1 MGLLDGLEKLI
12 NEHGSAAILKER
24 IALANDK
31 YAALERK
38 LSECAT
44 AKVKLESEKEALR
57 LDLEE
62 ATVEIQNLKKL
73 TEHSHGQHLE
83 EIQEKI
89 LSLLAQRDETIEP
102 NIWSQLGI
110 GEQLAK
116 FHLSELATAK
126 LVSLTALLVAIGRPD
141 PPSWRLTQE
150 GRRYLVTRRLL
161 A

>member
-1 MGLLDGLEKLI
+1 MGLLDGFEKLI

-31 YAALERK
+31 YAALEQK

-44 AKVKLESEKEALR
+44 AKVKLESENEALR
-57 LDLEE
+57 LDLEK

-116 FHLSELATAK
+116 FHLSELAAAK
-126 LVSLTALLVAIGRPD
+126 LVSLTALRVAIGRPN

-150 GRRYLVTRRLL
+150 GRRYLVTRGLL